1 MVAIK
6 DACKN
11 LGTYDLTGCELYTTA
26 QPCPMCLGAI
36 LWAKIEKVYYGCNIN
51 DTDKIGFRDEVFYK
65 MLAGE
70 ESVQTECIE
79 RDACLE
85 LFTEYGEKEREI
97 Y

>member
-1 MVAIK
+1 M
-6 DACKN
+6 
-11 LGTYDLTGCELYTTA
+11 
-26 QPCPMCLGAI
+26 
-36 LWAKIEKVYYGCNIN
+36 YYGCNIN

-70 ESVQTECIE
+70 EPVQTECID